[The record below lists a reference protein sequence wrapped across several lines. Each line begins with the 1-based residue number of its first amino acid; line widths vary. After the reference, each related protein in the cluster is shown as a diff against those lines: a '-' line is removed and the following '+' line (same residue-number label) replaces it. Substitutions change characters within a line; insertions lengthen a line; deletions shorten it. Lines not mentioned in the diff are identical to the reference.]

1 MFDLFLEIKP
11 SYASFQTYKPGGT
24 TIKVHL
30 VDLDDQVVHSSVN
43 VRAQL
48 SNSVEEFKGFGP
60 KTVVMDAAKPWL
72 AQAFTHSFP
81 STSFLHSVDLI
92 HSIIHLFGHL
102 YNSVADYNSPRVS
115 VGCLSPFLSVTIYTL
130 YSHGL

>member
-1 MFDLFLEIKP
+1 MEKILQGVKSSYMFDLFLEIKP

-92 HSIIHLFGHL
+92 HSIIHLFIWSL
-102 YNSVADYNSPRVS
+102 IQFRR
-115 VGCLSPFLSVTIYTL
+115 
-130 YSHGL
+130 GL